1 MSSIA
6 QSTRSKSLASTE
18 ILKSTSSADQDDT
31 SVRTVSHDPEAEAI
45 IKGFQEL
52 GEKVRRPMKV
62 FDQQSAT
69 LAPNEQQ
76 GGNANK
82 PGN

>member
-31 SVRTVSHDPEAEAI
+31 SVRTVSHDPEAEAV

-76 GGNANK
+76 GGDENK